1 MDPLADLDRAARAF
15 GNNDH
20 EVRILGQTRLPDAVN
35 DVTVK
40 IKRLFRHQNRRCTGG
55 KPDIKCQM
63 ARVAA
68 HDLNDGAPL
77 IDCIVSR
84 RRSMAS
90 TAVLAAVS

>member
-1 MDPLADLDRAARAF
+1 MSEDRHTRVKPQLLMDPLADLDRAARAF

-20 EVRILGQTRLPDAVN
+20 EVRVAGQTRLPDAVN

-68 HDLNDGAPL
+68 HDLNDGASL
-77 IDCIVSR
+77 
-84 RRSMAS
+84 M
-90 TAVLAAVS
+90 